1 MSLYVASVLTAGSIL
16 GTPLSKAD
24 IEAAI
29 TAVPGEDIGAI
40 IVTLNARRESDS
52 PFSAPVAPPRLMA
65 DSHENLIE
73 AMRKFNIPKIVT
85 MSAFGVGSSS
95 PHLNIILRVLIRKL
109 SNMSYQFKDHDL
121 VDTEVKASGINY
133 VLVRPSML
141 TEGPPAP
148 IREWGEKGV
157 GVGMLYK
164 ITRES
169 VAEFLVDAAVEA
181 KRNRETVVITN

>member
-1 MSLYVASVLTAGSIL
+1 
-16 GTPLSKAD
+16 
-24 IEAAI
+24 
-29 TAVPGEDIGAI
+29 
-40 IVTLNARRESDS
+40 
-52 PFSAPVAPPRLMA
+52 MA

-73 AMRKFNIPKIVT
+73 AMRKFGIPKIVT
-85 MSAFGVGSSS
+85 MSAFGVGNSS

-148 IREWGEKGV
+148 IREWGEEGV
-157 GVGMLYK
+157 GVGMLHK

-169 VAEFLVDAAVEA
+169 VGEFLVDAAVEG